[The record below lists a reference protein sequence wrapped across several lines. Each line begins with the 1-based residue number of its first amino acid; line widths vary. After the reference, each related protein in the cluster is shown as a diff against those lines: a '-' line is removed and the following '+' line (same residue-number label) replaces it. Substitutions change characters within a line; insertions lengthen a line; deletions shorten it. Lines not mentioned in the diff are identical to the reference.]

1 MQLNF
6 DEEIPEGLDDF
17 LNDFNFD
24 EEIESFLEDLEAF
37 GFAGLELLRKKGS

>member
-1 MQLNF
+1 M
-6 DEEIPEGLDDF
+6 I

-37 GFAGLELLRKKGS
+37 GFAGLELLRENGS